1 MESITLRAARAGDGA
16 AVFAVTHQS
25 ITALAQGRYSAEQL
39 RGWMGQRSHDDYE
52 RAIAKGGMVVAC
64 QGDTVVG
71 FVDAEPGEV
80 TRLFVLAQAAGQQLG
95 SRLLAAGLAK
105 AQAPHVQVI
114 KVESTLNAEGF
125 YHRHGFIAKGRD
137 FFSHGVGG
145 DPIEI
150 VLMERPA
157 QP

>member
-25 ITALAQGRYSAEQL
+25 ITELAQGRYSAEQL

-125 YHRHGFIAKGRD
+125 YRRHGFIATGRD
-137 FFSHGVGG
+137 VFSHGVGG
-145 DPIEI
+145 DPIEV

>member
-25 ITALAQGRYSAEQL
+25 ITELAQGRYSADQL
-39 RGWMGQRSHDDYE
+39 RGWMGQRTHEDYE
-52 RAIAKGGMVVAC
+52 RAIAKGGMVLAC

-125 YHRHGFIAKGRD
+125 YRRHGFVAKGRD

-150 VLMERPA
+150 VVMERPA

>member
-25 ITALAQGRYSAEQL
+25 ITELAQGRYSAEQL

-125 YHRHGFIAKGRD
+125 YRRHGFIAKGRD